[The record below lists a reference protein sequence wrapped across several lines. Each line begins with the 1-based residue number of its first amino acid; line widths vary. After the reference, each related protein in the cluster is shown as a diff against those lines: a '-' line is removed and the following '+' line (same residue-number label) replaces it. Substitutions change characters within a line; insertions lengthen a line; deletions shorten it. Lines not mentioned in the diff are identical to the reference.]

1 MCDRDYEADLVECY
15 VKILK
20 EEGEDLYR
28 MTVLGDDDQLI
39 AMIAYLLINDER
51 GSRAL
56 DVANEYFNDLGTKN
70 KN

>member
-1 MCDRDYEADLVECY
+1 MRDRDYEADLVECY